1 MTRSIVLGTGGHCR
15 AVLSI
20 ILNDNL
26 SEEIQIVELNSLK
39 EGENI
44 LGHYVTSEIS
54 SFDFQSFDKSTNFY
68 FAIGDNSVRH
78 LWWEKLN
85 KMGLSTPNLISSRA
99 FVDGSANLG
108 NGNVVCPNVFIGP
121 ESSIGDNNIINT
133 AAVIEHEV
141 SIGSNCHIAPSST
154 IAGRCAIKDFCF
166 IGAGSTI
173 IHNLT
178 IASNTT
184 LGAGSTLISSI
195 ADCFGTHVGSPAK
208 RVSDRS

>member
-26 SEEIQIVELNSLK
+26 SEEIEIVELGRLN

-44 LGHYVTSEIS
+44 LGHSVTSEING
-54 SFDFQSFDKSTNFY
+54 FNFQSLDKSTNFY
-68 FAIGDNSVRH
+68 IAIGDNSIRH
-78 LWWEKLN
+78 YWWAKLN
-85 KMGLSTPNLISSRA
+85 KLGLRTPNLISSRA
-99 FVDGSANLG
+99 FVDVSANLG
-108 NGNVVCPNVFIGP
+108 SGNIVCPNVFIGP
-121 ESSIGDNNIINT
+121 ESKIGNNNIINT

-141 SIGSNCHIAPSST
+141 SIGNNCHIAPSST
-154 IAGRCAIKDFCF
+154 IAGRCKIKDFCF
-166 IGAGSTI
+166 IGAGSTV

-178 IASNTT
+178 IASNTM

-195 ADCFGTHVGSPAK
+195 SDGFGTHVGSPAK
-208 RVSDRS
+208 KVSDRS